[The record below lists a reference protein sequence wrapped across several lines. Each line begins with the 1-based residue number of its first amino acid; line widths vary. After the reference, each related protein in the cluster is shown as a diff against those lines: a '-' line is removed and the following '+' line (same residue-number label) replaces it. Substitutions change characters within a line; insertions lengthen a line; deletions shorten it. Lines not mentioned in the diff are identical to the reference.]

1 MHVTI
6 ITPEHVMYNG
16 EAKSLSVPGINGEF
30 QMLENHAAIISV
42 LVEGEVKIEGNT
54 TVNKNFENKFTKTA
68 KGIAIDIS
76 GGTLEFKNNRAVILA
91 D

>member
-6 ITPEHVMYNG
+6 ITPDNVMYNG
-16 EAKSLSVPGINGEF
+16 EATALSVPSIDGEF

-42 LVEGEVKIEGNT
+42 LVKGDVKIKGNSHI
-54 TVNKNFENKFTKTA
+54 NERFANHFTQIDG
-68 KGIAIDIS
+68 GIAFPIN
-76 GGTLEFKNNRAVILA
+76 GGTLEFKDNRAVILA